1 MRIVGFVIVNGQ
13 RVPVDWSITGTK
25 VEHSV
30 GLSADNVKVFV
41 NLPNYVGEDG
51 EPLQQAVEEVIT
63 SQSSEYDSM
72 TNTDLRVLLEQRG
85 LPTYGNKSDLILRLL
100 KSDAEGDVVE
110 VEEEGDEVSEDAEA

>member
-13 RVPVDWSITGTK
+13 RVPVDWSITGTE

-30 GLSADNVKVFV
+30 GLSSDNVKVFV
-41 NLPNYVGEDG
+41 NLPTYVGEDG

-63 SQSSEYDSM
+63 SQSSEYDGM

-85 LPTYGNKSDLILRLL
+85 LPTYGNKGDLILRLL
-100 KSDAEGDVVE
+100 KSDAEGEAVE
-110 VEEEGDEVSEDAEA
+110 VEEEGEEVSEDAEA

>member
-13 RVPVDWSITGTK
+13 RVPVDWSITGTE

-41 NLPNYVGEDG
+41 NLPTYVGEDG

-63 SQSSEYDSM
+63 SQSSEYDGM
-72 TNTDLRVLLEQRG
+72 TNTDLRVLVEQRG
-85 LPTYGNKSDLILRLL
+85 LPTYGNKGDLILRLL
-100 KSDAEGDVVE
+100 KSDAEGEAVE
-110 VEEEGDEVSEDAEA
+110 VEEEGEEVSEDAEA

>member
-13 RVPVDWSITGTK
+13 RVPVDWSITGTE

-41 NLPNYVGEDG
+41 NLPTYVSEDG

-63 SQSSEYDSM
+63 SQSSEYDGM

-100 KSDAEGDVVE
+100 KSDAEGEAVE
-110 VEEEGDEVSEDAEA
+110 VEEEGEEVSEDAEA

>member
-13 RVPVDWSITGTK
+13 RVPVDWSITGTE

-41 NLPNYVGEDG
+41 SLPTYVGEDG

-63 SQSSEYDSM
+63 SQSSEYDGM
-72 TNTDLRVLLEQRG
+72 TNTELRVLLEQRG
-85 LPTYGNKSDLILRLL
+85 LPNYGNKSDLILRLL
-100 KSDAEGDVVE
+100 KSDAEGEVVE
-110 VEEEGDEVSEDAEA
+110 TEGEEVSEDAEA

>member
-13 RVPVDWSITGTK
+13 RVPVDWSITGTE

-41 NLPNYVGEDG
+41 NLPTYVGEDG

-63 SQSSEYDSM
+63 SQSSEYDGM

-85 LPTYGNKSDLILRLL
+85 LPTYGNKGDLILRLL
-100 KSDAEGDVVE
+100 KSDAEGEAVE
-110 VEEEGDEVSEDAEA
+110 VEEEGEEVSEDAEA

>member
-1 MRIVGFVIVNGQ
+1 
-13 RVPVDWSITGTK
+13 VPVDWSITGTE

-41 NLPNYVGEDG
+41 NLPVYVGEDG

-63 SQSSEYDSM
+63 SQSSEYDGM

-85 LPTYGNKSDLILRLL
+85 LPTYGNKGDLILRLL
-100 KSDAEGDVVE
+100 KSDAEGYAVE
-110 VEEEGDEVSEDAEA
+110 VEEEGEEVSEDAEA

>member
-13 RVPVDWSITGTK
+13 RVPVDWSITGTT

-30 GLSADNVKVFV
+30 GLSADNVEVFV
-41 NLPNYVGEDG
+41 NLPVYVGEDG

-63 SQSSEYDSM
+63 SQSSEYDGM

-85 LPTYGNKSDLILRLL
+85 LPTYGNKGDLILRLL
-100 KSDAEGDVVE
+100 KSDAEGEAVE
-110 VEEEGDEVSEDAEA
+110 VEEEGEEVSEDAEA